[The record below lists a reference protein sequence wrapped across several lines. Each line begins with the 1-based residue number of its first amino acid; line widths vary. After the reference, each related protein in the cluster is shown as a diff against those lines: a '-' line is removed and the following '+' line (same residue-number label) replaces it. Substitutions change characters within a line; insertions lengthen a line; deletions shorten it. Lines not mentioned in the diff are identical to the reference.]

1 METKILRVR
10 EVCARVGW
18 SRTTIWRKTRDGE
31 FPGPFDWALTPSAGW
46 QPMYRSGLGRGHRR
60 EPAPERR
67 WPCQRASGVGR

>member
-31 FPGPFDWALTPSAGW
+31 FPRPVRLGANSIGWLATDVQKWIRSRPSA
-46 QPMYRSGLGRGHRR
+46 
-60 EPAPERR
+60 
-67 WPCQRASGVGR
+67 